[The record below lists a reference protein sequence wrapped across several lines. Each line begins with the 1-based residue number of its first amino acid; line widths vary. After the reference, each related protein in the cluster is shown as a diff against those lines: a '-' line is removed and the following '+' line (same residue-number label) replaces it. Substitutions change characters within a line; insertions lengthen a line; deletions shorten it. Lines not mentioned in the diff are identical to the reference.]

1 LFSKNRLE
9 KHGDAA
15 VQYSWAS
22 PELDNSVPTRKE
34 TAVETHF
41 GGDQVFSKKGLV
53 AAQLKFQGYP
63 QTISQFWAD
72 WED

>member
-1 LFSKNRLE
+1 LFSENRLE

-41 GGDQVFSKKGLV
+41 GGDQV
-53 AAQLKFQGYP
+53 
-63 QTISQFWAD
+63 
-72 WED
+72 